1 VPHLY
6 GHRHRHVFPFFKAY
20 EKQLLAQE
28 AAENQPSGATG
39 QSETA

>member
-1 VPHLY
+1 MVTATAMY
-6 GHRHRHVFPFFKAY
+6 FPFFKAY
-20 EKQLLAQE
+20 EKQLLAQD